1 MFRTR
6 SFPAALLAASLFLAP
21 ALLRAEDETPAD
33 KPAADKTA
41 DKAAEKAL
49 PAEVTTQGT
58 VEVAGEKIAYTAI
71 AGTLVVGATDA
82 QDAQLGPDGKPQ
94 PGSQLALTEP
104 HEPKDAKDAAPVA
117 RIFYVAYF
125 KDGSSPSAQKKGVK
139 AEERPITFF
148 FNGGPGSSSVWL
160 HMGSLGPKHVVTS
173 GDQHLPAAPYK
184 LVDNAYSL
192 LDSSDLVFIDMP
204 GTGFGRLTGKDA
216 EKAFWGVD
224 EDANAFARFIAR
236 FISKYNRWNSP
247 KYIFGESYG
256 ATRSAVLADIL
267 ENEKS
272 IDLNGV
278 ILLSQIFNF
287 TTDIDFPNGNPGVDL
302 PYVLAL
308 PTYAATAW
316 YHKKLPQQPGA
327 LEPFLKDV
335 EEFATGPYAHA
346 LALGTDLSA
355 QEKQQVAEKLH
366 GYIGLPVAYLLKANL
381 RVNGGEFEK
390 TLQDDQDL
398 TTGRLDTRFSG
409 PTLDSLSEGAEYDP
423 QSSAISSA
431 YVSLFNDYVRR
442 DLKYG
447 EGQTYLFHALFNGA
461 RWDFTHSGNP
471 IGLNV
476 TNDLAEAL
484 KTNPRLKIMVNGGYY
499 DLATPFF
506 AAEYEEK
513 HLPIP
518 QSLAKNIEYDWY
530 ESGHMV
536 YVNEESLKQLHDRV
550 AAFIKSTQADGK

>member
-1 MFRTR
+1 MSRIHR
-6 SFPAALLAASLFLAP
+6 FPAALLAACLIFAP
-21 ALLRAEDETPAD
+21 ALLKADDEATA
-33 KPAADKTA
+33 KPAADKVA
-41 DKAAEKAL
+41 DKTAEKAP

-58 VEVAGEKIAYTAI
+58 VEVSGQKIAYTAI
-71 AGTLVVGATDA
+71 TGTLIVGSTDI
-82 QDAQLGPDGKPQ
+82 QDAQLGLDGKPQ
-94 PGSQLALTEP
+94 AGSQLALDA
-104 HEPKDAKDAAPVA
+104 PKDPKDVTPVA

-125 KDGSSPSAQKKGVK
+125 KKDAK
-139 AEERPITFF
+139 AEDRPITFF
-148 FNGGPGSSSVWL
+148 YNGGPGSSTVWL

-192 LDSSDLVFIDMP
+192 LDTSDLVFIDMP
-204 GTGFGRLTGKDA
+204 GTGFGRLVGKDA

-236 FISKYNRWNSP
+236 FITKYNRWNSP

-256 ATRSAVLADIL
+256 TTRSAVLANIL
-267 ENEKS
+267 ENRKN

-287 TTDIDFPNGNPGVDL
+287 TTDIDMPTSNPGVDL
-302 PYVLAL
+302 PYELAL

-316 YHKKLPQQPGA
+316 YHKKLPQQPAA

-335 EEFATGPYAHA
+335 EEFAMGPYAHA

-355 QEKQQVAEKLH
+355 AEKQQVAEKLH
-366 GYIGLPVAYLLKANL
+366 EYTGLPVAYLLKANL

-409 PTLDSLSEGAEYDP
+409 PNLDSLSQGAEYDP

-447 EGQTYLFHALFNGA
+447 DGQTYLPMALFGGA
-461 RWDFTHSGNP
+461 QWNLVHDHNP
-471 IGLNV
+471 INLNV
-476 TNDLAEAL
+476 SNDLAEAL
-484 KTNPRLKIMVNGGYY
+484 KTNPRLKIMINGGYY

-506 AAEYEEK
+506 AAEYEDK

-536 YVNEESLKQLHDRV
+536 YVLDDSLKQLHDRV
-550 AAFIKSTQADGK
+550 AAFIKKTRAEGN

>member
-1 MFRTR
+1 MSRIHR
-6 SFPAALLAASLFLAP
+6 FPAALLAACLIFAP
-21 ALLRAEDETPAD
+21 ALLKADDEATA
-33 KPAADKTA
+33 KPAADKVA
-41 DKAAEKAL
+41 DKTAEKAP

-58 VEVAGEKIAYTAI
+58 VEVSGQKIAYTAI
-71 AGTLVVGATDA
+71 TGTLIVGSTDI
-82 QDAQLGPDGKPQ
+82 QDAQLGLDGKPQ
-94 PGSQLALTEP
+94 AGSQLALDA
-104 HEPKDAKDAAPVA
+104 PKDPKDVTPVA

-125 KDGSSPSAQKKGVK
+125 KKDAK
-139 AEERPITFF
+139 AEDRPITFF
-148 FNGGPGSSSVWL
+148 YNGGPGSSTVWL

-192 LDSSDLVFIDMP
+192 LDTSDLVFIDMP
-204 GTGFGRLTGKDA
+204 GTGFGRLVGKDA

-236 FISKYNRWNSP
+236 FITKYNRWNSP

-256 ATRSAVLADIL
+256 TTRSAVLANIL
-267 ENEKS
+267 ENRKN

-287 TTDIDFPNGNPGVDL
+287 TTDIDMPTSNPGVDL
-302 PYVLAL
+302 PYELAL

-316 YHKKLPQQPGA
+316 YHKKLPQQPAA

-335 EEFATGPYAHA
+335 EEFAMGPYAHA

-355 QEKQQVAEKLH
+355 AEKQQVAEKLH
-366 GYIGLPVAYLLKANL
+366 EYTGLPVAYLLKANL

-409 PTLDSLSEGAEYDP
+409 PTLDSLSQGAEYDP

-431 YVSLFNDYVRR
+431 YVSLLNDYVRR

-447 EGQTYLFHALFNGA
+447 DGQTYLPMALFGGA
-461 RWDFTHSGNP
+461 QWNLVHDHNP
-471 IGLNV
+471 INLNV
-476 TNDLAEAL
+476 SNDLAEAL
-484 KTNPRLKIMVNGGYY
+484 KTNPRLKIMINGGYY

-506 AAEYEEK
+506 AAEYEDK

-536 YVNEESLKQLHDRV
+536 YVLDDSLKQLHDRV
-550 AAFIKSTQADGK
+550 AAFIKKTQAEGN

>member
-1 MFRTR
+1 MFYSHR
-6 SFPAALLAASLFLAP
+6 FPAALLAASLILAP
-21 ALLRAEDETPAD
+21 ALMRADDEASAA
-33 KPAADKTA
+33 KPATADKT
-41 DKAAEKAL
+41 AEKAL
-49 PAEVTTQGT
+49 PTEVTTQGT
-58 VEVAGEKIAYTAI
+58 VNVGGKQIAYTTI
-71 AGTLVVGATDA
+71 AGTLTVGSNDA
-82 QDAQLGPDGKPQ
+82 QDAQLGMDGKPQ
-94 PGSQLALTEP
+94 PGSQLALA
-104 HEPKDAKDAAPVA
+104 EPKDPKDATPVA

-125 KDGSSPSAQKKGVK
+125 KKDANG
-139 AEERPITFF
+139 ENRPVTFF
-148 FNGGPGSSSVWL
+148 YNGGPGSSTVWL
-160 HMGSLGPKHVVTS
+160 HMGSLGPKHVMTS
-173 GDQHLPAAPYK
+173 GDQHQPAAPYK
-184 LVDNAYSL
+184 MVDNTYSL
-192 LDSSDLVFIDMP
+192 LDTSDLVFIDMP

-236 FISKYNRWNSP
+236 FITKYNRWNSP

-256 ATRSAVLADIL
+256 TTRSAVLANIL
-267 ENEKS
+267 ENHKN

-287 TTDIDFPNGNPGVDL
+287 TTDIDSPTGNPGVDL

-316 YHKKLPQQPGA
+316 YHKKLPQQPAA

-335 EEFATGPYAHA
+335 EEFAMGPYAHA
-346 LALGTDLSA
+346 LALGTDLTA
-355 QEKQQVAEKLH
+355 AEKQKVAEKLH
-366 GYIGLPVAYLLKANL
+366 EDIGLPVAYLLKANL

-409 PTLDSLSEGAEYDP
+409 PNLDSLSKQAEYDP

-431 YVSLFNDYVRR
+431 YVSLFNDYVRH

-447 EGQTYLFHALFNGA
+447 DGQTYLPEMYSSEAHWNFM
-461 RWDFTHSGNP
+461 RSGGSF
-471 IGLNV
+471 GLNV
-476 TNDLAEAL
+476 SNDLAEAL
-484 KTNPRLKIMVNGGYY
+484 KTNPRLRVMVNGGYY

-506 AAEYEEK
+506 TAQYEDK

-536 YVNEESLKQLHDRV
+536 YVDDDSLKQLHDRV
-550 AAFIKSTQADGK
+550 AAFIKSTQADDK